1 MEINVQK
8 QNAALQAGKKVA
20 DNIIGYTTDKEQKQ
34 IIEFTKSIDA
44 ESVKSFLSGY
54 KAQQLGTIFNRFIS
68 LYDLKKPISIL
79 NIGNNPVQFFT
90 QLNDEYNFPEKDSVL
105 RDVATKLA
113 EYLENNGRQ
122 DEAKQLRTL
131 LEREKIYPAEM
142 DKIATKVIDCNY

>member
-34 IIEFTKSIDA
+34 IIDFTKSIDA
-44 ESVKSFLSGY
+44 ENVKSFLCGY
-54 KAQQLGTIFNRFIS
+54 KQQQGTFSNRFIQGIG
-68 LYDLKKPISIL
+68 LTKPIATL
-79 NIGNNPVQFFT
+79 NFNNPVEFFR
-90 QLNDEYNFPEKDSVL
+90 QLDDEYDFPEKDTIS